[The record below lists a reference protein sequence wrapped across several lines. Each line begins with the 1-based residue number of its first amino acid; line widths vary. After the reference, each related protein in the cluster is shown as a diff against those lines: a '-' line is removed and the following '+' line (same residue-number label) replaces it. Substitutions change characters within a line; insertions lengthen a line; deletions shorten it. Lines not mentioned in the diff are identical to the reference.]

1 MLTTEQAAR
10 LVMASAVRDAIGDR
24 VEEIRQELRP
34 ELNPGDRTTAYI
46 DGVQIGAVQMTQTKP
61 AAKVVDYAALM
72 IWAMEH
78 VPAAIVTTQT
88 VSSAWVATLLRSGGE
103 WTDPATGEVLEVPGL
118 GMSQAGA
125 QLRVVPNDAAKAWA
139 SRALE
144 TTMSSPLAITGE
156 GSQDV
161 HR

>member
-10 LVMASAVRDAIGDR
+10 LVMASAVRDAVGDR

-34 ELNPGDRTTAYI
+34 ELNPGDRTTAYV

-61 AAKVVDYAALM
+61 AAKVIDYGALM

-78 VPAAIVTTQT
+78 APAAIVTTQT
-88 VSSAWVATLLRSGGE
+88 VSSAWVARLLKDGGE
-103 WTDPATGEVLEVPGL
+103 WIDPTTGEVLEVPGL
-118 GMSQAGA
+118 GVSQAGA

-139 SRALE
+139 LTALDA
-144 TTMSSPLAITGE
+144 TMHSPLAITG
-156 GSQDV
+156 GDTDV
-161 HR
+161 

>member
-1 MLTTEQAAR
+1 MLSTDQAAR
-10 LVMASAVRDAIGDR
+10 LVLASAIRDAIGER
-24 VEEIRQELRP
+24 VEDIRQELRP
-34 ELNPGDRTTAYI
+34 ELNPGDRTTAYV

-103 WTDPATGEVLEVPGL
+103 WTDQETGEVFVIPGL

-139 SRALE
+139 LTALDA
-144 TTMSSPLAITGE
+144 TMHSPLAITG
-156 GSQDV
+156 GTTDV
-161 HR
+161 

>member
-34 ELNPGDRTTAYI
+34 ELNPGDRTTAYV
-46 DGVQIGAVQMTQTKP
+46 DGVQIGAVQMTQTKL

-78 VPAAIVTTQT
+78 APAAIVTTQT
-88 VSSAWVATLLRSGGE
+88 VSSAWVARLLKDGGE
-103 WTDPATGEVLEVPGL
+103 WTDPQTGEVLEVPGL

-139 SRALE
+139 LTALDA
-144 TTMSSPLAITGE
+144 TMHSPLAITG
-156 GSQDV
+156 GDDA
-161 HR
+161 